1 MLSIKHMLI
10 GAIAALVLYCVS
22 VGATSVCKSGAI
34 SSANQGACSHHGGV
48 ALWLPFR
55 RQG

>member
-10 GAIAALVLYCVS
+10 GAVAALVLYCVA
-22 VGATSVCKSGAI
+22 VGATSVCKSGVI
-34 SSANQGACSHHGGV
+34 SSANQGACSHNGGV
-48 ALWLPFR
+48 AVWLPFR

>member
-1 MLSIKHMLI
+1 MLSIKHTMI
-10 GAIAALVLYCVS
+10 GAVAALVLYCVS
-22 VGATSVCKSGAI
+22 VGATSVCKSGII

-55 RQG
+55 RQS